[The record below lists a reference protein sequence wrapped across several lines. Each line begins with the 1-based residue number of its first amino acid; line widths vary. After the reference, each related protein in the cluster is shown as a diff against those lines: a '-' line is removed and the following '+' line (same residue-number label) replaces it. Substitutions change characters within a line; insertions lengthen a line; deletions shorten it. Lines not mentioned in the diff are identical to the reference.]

1 MNTDFQMI
9 AVVIIATAA
18 VLYLAYR
25 GFRFVRSGGA
35 GGCSACPSNSCSE
48 EQAVHEIQ
56 VRPSSPDT
64 IPGGEVAQAP
74 ENS

>member
-1 MNTDFQMI
+1 MNADFQMI

-25 GFRFVRSGGA
+25 GFLFFRSGGA

-56 VRPSSPDT
+56 VRPSSSETTLD
-64 IPGGEVAQAP
+64 GEVSRTP
-74 ENS
+74 GSS

>member
-1 MNTDFQMI
+1 MEADFQMI

-56 VRPSSPDT
+56 VRPLSSETTLD
-64 IPGGEVAQAP
+64 GEVSRTP
-74 ENS
+74 GSS